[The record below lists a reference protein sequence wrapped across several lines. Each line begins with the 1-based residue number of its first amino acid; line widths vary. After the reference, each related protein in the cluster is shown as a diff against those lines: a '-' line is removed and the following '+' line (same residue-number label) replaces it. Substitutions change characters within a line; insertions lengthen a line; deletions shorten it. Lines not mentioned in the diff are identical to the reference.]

1 MPKLRLITLTLLA
14 LSAATAVHAEEKR
27 YVSDELNT
35 WVRSG
40 PGDNYRLVGTINAGE
55 EVAVLQTNDST
66 NYAQVRDNS
75 GRTAW
80 IPLKELSNEPSL
92 RTRVPDLE
100 NQVKTLTD
108 KLNNIDT
115 TWNQR
120 TADMQK
126 KVAGSDAVINGLK
139 EENQKLKN
147 ELVVAQ
153 KKVNAANL
161 QLDDKQ
167 RTIIMQWFNVR
178 RRRAGR
184 RPDPRTGVAAPGTE
198 PQTQRPLDELIRLLC
213 QTYVSS

>member
-1 MPKLRLITLTLLA
+1 MLKLRLIGMTLFA
-14 LSAATAVHAEEKR
+14 LSVSTLAHAEEKR

-40 PGDNYRLVGTINAGE
+40 PGDNSRLVGTVNAGE
-55 EVAVLQTNDST
+55 EVVLLQTNEAS
-66 NYAQVRDNS
+66 NYAQVRDSS

-80 IPLKELSNEPSL
+80 IPLKELNTQPSL
-92 RTRVPDLE
+92 RTRVPELE

-108 KLNNIDT
+108 KLNNIDN

-120 TADMQK
+120 TADMQQ
-126 KVAGSDAVINGLK
+126 KVAGSDGVINSLK

-147 ELVVAQ
+147 ELIVAQ

-167 RTIIMQWFNVR
+167 RTIIMQWFMYGGGVLGAGLFLGLVLPHLIPR
-178 RRRAGR
+178 RKRKDRWMN
-184 RPDPRTGVAAPGTE
+184 
-198 PQTQRPLDELIRLLC
+198 
-213 QTYVSS
+213 

>member
-1 MPKLRLITLTLLA
+1 MPKLRLIGLTLLA
-14 LSAATAVHAEEKR
+14 LSATAVSHAEETR

-40 PGDNYRLVGTINAGE
+40 PGDNYRLVGTVNAGE
-55 EVAVLQTNDST
+55 EVTLLQSDANYGQIKDS
-66 NYAQVRDNS
+66 S

-80 IPLKELSNEPSL
+80 IPLKELNTMPSL

-120 TADMQK
+120 TADMQQ
-126 KVAGSDAVINGLK
+126 KVAQSDSVINGLK

-147 ELVVAQ
+147 ELIVAQ
-153 KKVNAANL
+153 KKVSAANL

-167 RTIIMQWFNVR
+167 RTIIMQWFMY
-178 RRRAGR
+178 GG
-184 RPDPRTGVAAPGTE
+184 GVLG
-198 PQTQRPLDELIRLLC
+198 IGLLLGL
-213 QTYVSS
+213 VLPHMIPSRKRKDRWMN